1 MLRNLAMVSVICV
14 AAWGQQAPPR
24 VGVGV
29 AQRKLGL
36 REAIEMALKGNLEIE
51 IERSNVSS
59 SAQAIKAA
67 QGAFDP
73 IFRWMPGVDS
83 RNTPVASVL
92 QGAGGKLAEK
102 LMAQNFSLAQKLPS
116 TGAGL
121 QAGFDNSR
129 ASTSNA
135 FASLNPVMSSRLVF
149 GITQPLWRNRA
160 IDRERAE
167 LKIRRTQFNLSESD
181 FEVKVIDVV
190 WRVEQAYWDL
200 VGARQDVDVKADGVK
215 WAQEQLARN
224 RRMIESGTLAAVE
237 LAASEAE
244 LQRRMDAWYASIG
257 LVTEVENL
265 LKTLLAPDRQS
276 PIWGEEIVPA
286 DVRTVDAPAVVDL
299 GDAVTQAI
307 KDRAELRGLALRR
320 DVNDVQKR
328 LSADQTKPQVNLS
341 ASYSNAGIGGTI
353 SATENPFSASQ
364 ALTAQR
370 LNQLSALAGLAP
382 LSAAGFGSLPDILI
396 GGYGTALS
404 NVFSGRYQSVQV
416 GLQFDLNLRNRT
428 AEATL
433 AQSAIAERRLKLEQ
447 ARAEQLIEAQVRNA
461 VQAIE
466 TAKQRIAAAGAAER
480 AAQEKLDSEIRLFQ
494 TGESTNFMVLTRQ
507 NEYLDSRR
515 RAVVA
520 NLDLNKAVSRLEQA
534 LGSTLRSR
542 NISLK

>member
-1 MLRNLAMVSVICV
+1 MVSVICV
-14 AAWGQQAPPR
+14 SAWGQQAPPR

-51 IERSNVSS
+51 IERSNISA

-73 IFRWMPGVDS
+73 IFRWLPGIDS

-92 QGAGGKLAEK
+92 QGAGGKLAEN

-129 ASTSNA
+129 VSTSNA

-149 GITQPLWRNRA
+149 AITQPLWRNRV

-200 VGARQDVDVKADGVK
+200 VGARQDVEVKADGVK
-215 WAQEQLARN
+215 WAREQLARN
-224 RRMIESGTLAAVE
+224 RRMIDSGTLAAVE

-257 LVTEVENL
+257 LVTEIENL

-276 PIWGEEIVPA
+276 PIWGEEIVPG
-286 DVRTVDAPAVVDL
+286 DERTVDAPAVVDL
-299 GDAVTQAI
+299 SQAVTQAI
-307 KDRAELRGLALRR
+307 KHRAELRGLALRR
-320 DVNDVQKR
+320 DVNDIQKR
-328 LSADQTKPQVNLS
+328 LSADQTRPQVNLS

-364 ALTAQR
+364 ALTGQR
-370 LNQLSALAGLAP
+370 LNQLSALAGLTP
-382 LSAAGFGSLPDILI
+382 LPTAGFGSLPDILI

-494 TGESTNFMVLTRQ
+494 TGESTNFLVLTRQ

-534 LGSTLRSR
+534 LGSTLRSH